1 VNEKDADAIIEILKE
16 KYVEGIARKDEK
28 MKQKVERLIQIIK
41 DTLQS

>member
-1 VNEKDADAIIEILKE
+1 MNEKDADAIIEILKE
-16 KYVEGIARKDEK
+16 KYVEGIVRKDEK